1 MKSQSAEKSAQ
12 SPAAVHKQEVAAA
25 FAEALAASKLRLKD
39 QLLKI
44 VTSKPEVV
52 VEQDAEGW
60 FQTFLT
66 FRLTLR
72 WLCPPRSAEFCCKY
86 KRRSN

>member
-12 SPAAVHKQEVAAA
+12 SPAAVQPKQEVAAA

-52 VEQDAEGW
+52 TEQDAEGW

-66 FRLTLR
+66 FRL
-72 WLCPPRSAEFCCKY
+72 
-86 KRRSN
+86 